1 MEKKVFNDVLY
12 VSDGKVRRAD
22 IVVEDEYI
30 AQITNKEEIPQ
41 LSPLSPHSFSLAS
54 SMITFTPGNRG

>member
-1 MEKKVFNDVLY
+1 MGKKVFNDILY

-30 AQITNKEEIPQ
+30 TQITDKEEIPQ
-41 LSPLSPHSFSLAS
+41 PSALSPHFFSPAS
-54 SMITFTPGNRG
+54 LMITFTPGNRG

>member
-1 MEKKVFNDVLY
+1 MEKKVFNDILY

-30 AQITNKEEIPQ
+30 AK
-41 LSPLSPHSFSLAS
+41 
-54 SMITFTPGNRG
+54 